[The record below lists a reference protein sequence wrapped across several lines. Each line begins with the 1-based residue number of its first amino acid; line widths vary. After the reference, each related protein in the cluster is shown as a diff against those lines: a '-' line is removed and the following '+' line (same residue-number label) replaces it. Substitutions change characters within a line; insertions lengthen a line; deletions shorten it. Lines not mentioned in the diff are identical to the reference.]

1 MKEHLQNARL
11 LLDEGFGGE
20 ESKEIRIEPGE
31 MSHMIGAQRKTF
43 PIEELAEK
51 RIQLIGRG
59 SEIMKGRIVTSFV
72 MTIPFRHAG
81 NSVIVAGECI
91 AKHCASTGH
100 TGDFDRV
107 ILCSE
112 ERNERWCLSLSFD
125 RHTYNVTDDGNTVV
139 IAEED
144 FAFGLNTFVDR

>member
-1 MKEHLQNARL
+1 MKEHIENARL
-11 LLDEGFGGE
+11 LFDEGFRGE

-59 SEIMKGRIVTSFV
+59 SEIMKGGIVTRFV
-72 MTIPFRHAG
+72 MTIPFGHAG
-81 NSVIVAGECI
+81 NSVIVAGKCI

-112 ERNERWCLSLSFD
+112 EHKERFCLSLSVS
-125 RHTYNVTDDGNTVV
+125 TETLTMSLMM
-139 IAEED
+139 EMP
-144 FAFGLNTFVDR
+144 